1 MSNNNINSSAELYQ
15 EIESLYFKEHFYS
28 ILKFES
34 IFREIDSCGFDAE
47 KIKCLY
53 EIFARTYLELDKLDK
68 AIQVI
73 DQRIHFLSDKDMS
86 NAEHAE
92 DLLIFTLLKI
102 EVYQKEGSLKDE
114 YKSILSY
121 GKIGGNDNQILNMK
135 IAVEEALFM
144 RYVKVNKYMFYV
156 ILFAVLLVNLDFI
169 PSNPSYIPTLT
180 TIAVVWYF
188 LNYVM
193 NCRVKRLYLKLMR
206 FIYS

>member
-1 MSNNNINSSAELYQ
+1 MRFIR
-15 EIESLYFKEHFYS
+15 F
-28 ILKFES
+28 
-34 IFREIDSCGFDAE
+34 DSE
-47 KIKCLY
+47 EIKCLY

-73 DQRIHFLSDKDMS
+73 DQRIRFLSDKDMS
-86 NAEHAE
+86 NAEYAD

-121 GKIGGNDNQILNMK
+121 EKIGGTDNQILNMK
-135 IAVEEALFM
+135 IAVEEALFL
-144 RYVKVNKYMFYV
+144 RYVKMNKYMFYV
-156 ILFAVLLVNLDFI
+156 ILFAVLLVNLDFF
-169 PSNPSYIPTLT
+169 PSDPSYIPTLT

>member
-1 MSNNNINSSAELYQ
+1 MSKNNINRSHELYQ
-15 EIESLYFKEHFYS
+15 EIETLYFKEYFQLL
-28 ILKFES
+28 LKFES
-34 IFREIDSCGFDAE
+34 VFTEIDSRGFDSE
-47 KIKCLY
+47 EIKCLY

-73 DQRIHFLSDKDMS
+73 DQRIRFLSDKDMS
-86 NAEHAE
+86 NAEYAD

-121 GKIGGNDNQILNMK
+121 EKIGGTDNQILNMK
-135 IAVEEALFM
+135 IAVEEALFL
-144 RYVKVNKYMFYV
+144 RYVKMNKYMFYV
-156 ILFAVLLVNLDFI
+156 ILFAVLLVNLDFF
-169 PSNPSYIPTLT
+169 PSDPSYIPTLT